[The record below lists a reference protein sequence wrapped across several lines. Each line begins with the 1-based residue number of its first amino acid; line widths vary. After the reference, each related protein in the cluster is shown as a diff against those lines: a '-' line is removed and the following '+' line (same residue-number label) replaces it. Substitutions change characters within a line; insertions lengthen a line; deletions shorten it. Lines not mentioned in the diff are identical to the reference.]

1 MNTYRTNQNDLA
13 RPKGK
18 RNKQQRKQSRHVRS
32 QKYDETSRIQQ
43 RIYVRVCRIHG
54 QKKQRRNV
62 SKRVYLSGPIV
73 HLVEKGEAVIGGR
86 KPGDAIWLHLVA
98 TRHQTGERRKDRTDR
113 TAVQVSTRDGIAY
126 DGRGSEY
133 GTNQGGR
140 VRRRRRRRTGVRE
153 GVVASL
159 AVVVFRGMLGGRF
172 PRGLC
177 YRLGRMTSPRY
188 QILNLLAPAAYP
200 RQGIQTFPPTRS
212 LREPRVHG
220 SPLARHRCLPSK
232 PTPSRFTA
240 ASRSLPVL
248 LADA

>member
-1 MNTYRTNQNDLA
+1 M
-13 RPKGK
+13 
-18 RNKQQRKQSRHVRS
+18 
-32 QKYDETSRIQQ
+32 
-43 RIYVRVCRIHG
+43 
-54 QKKQRRNV
+54 
-62 SKRVYLSGPIV
+62 
-73 HLVEKGEAVIGGR
+73 
-86 KPGDAIWLHLVA
+86 
-98 TRHQTGERRKDRTDR
+98 
-113 TAVQVSTRDGIAY
+113 
-126 DGRGSEY
+126 
-133 GTNQGGR
+133 
-140 VRRRRRRRTGVRE
+140 RRRRRRRTGVRE

-248 LADA
+248 LAMLRLLPLHRLARGERKDATDINDPPRQSAIPLSPVQMHSLRRKGLKEER